1 LHCKRKLYG
10 VDQVIRGFLILA
22 QNTSKVDY
30 VKCAAALAKSI
41 KRVMPEESI
50 TLVTM
55 DLVMSNYAKY
65 FDHIVELPVGEL
77 EPNSE
82 WKLSNDW
89 QAYAASPYE
98 YTIKLEAD
106 MYIPKDISYWWDI
119 LKNRDLVVS
128 TTIRN
133 YQQKI
138 SDVRVYRR
146 FIDDNKLP
154 DCYNAITYFKKSPL
168 AEKFFAIVRDV
179 FDNWEQYRAI
189 LKCKT
194 TEIATT
200 DWAYSIASH
209 ILGIENTTMLA
220 FTDMSMVHMKQF
232 VNGTHTEDWTDTLV
246 YEAMPDQIRVQTVP
260 QIYPFHYHKKSFADK
275 IIE

>member
-1 LHCKRKLYG
+1 MT
-10 VDQVIRGFLILA
+10 RGFVILA
-22 QNTSKVDY
+22 QNTDKVDY

-41 KRVMPEESI
+41 KDVMPKESI

-55 DLVMSNYAKY
+55 DLVISDYAKY
-65 FDHIVELPVGEL
+65 FDHIVELPFGEL
-77 EPNSE
+77 DPDSD

-89 QAYAASPYE
+89 QVYAASPYE

-106 MYIPKDISYWWDI
+106 MYIPKDISYWWDV
-119 LKNRDLVVS
+119 LKERDLVVS

-133 YQQKI
+133 YKQDI

-154 DCYNAITYFKKSPL
+154 NCYNAITYFKKSPL
-168 AEKFFAIVRDV
+168 AEGFYAIVCDV
-179 FDNWEQYRAI
+179 FEHWEQYRAI

-194 TEIATT
+194 DEIVTT
-200 DWAYSIASH
+200 DWAYAIASH
-209 ILGIENTTMLA
+209 VLGIENTTLPA

-232 VNGTHTEDWTDTLV
+232 INGTYTEDWTDTFV
-246 YEAMPDQIRVQTVP
+246 YEVLPTQIRVQTVP
-260 QIYPFHYHKKSFADK
+260 QMYPFHYHKKSFADNILK
-275 IIE
+275 I